1 MRWQFIVNPFLRR
14 DKIIVSHFSPFL
26 FYLYVLASVQRENCL
41 ARDKSIPAIP
51 NMPWFHWKKW
61 FVLRQARNHSHRP
74 SQSHHGH
81 CQWKWPEGKCPSRR
95 SFVLAMMHRHK
106 RPPHPPNYIHLLRGC
121 RLLSKDDGM
130 GCKASCAALGGHF
143 RRHRQWLAIVVMI
156 VVDQWSDYFNS
167 LVDSVFFWQL
177 TETNFA
183 FFAKIPLLRWW
194 CLALL
199 PSCLTLAPDMMPGPF
214 LHRIMYNSVPM

>member
-1 MRWQFIVNPFLRR
+1 MGWQFIVNPFLRR

-61 FVLRQARNHSHRP
+61 FVLRQARKHSHRP

-95 SFVLAMMHRHK
+95 SFVLAMMHRHT
-106 RPPHPPNYIHLLRGC
+106 RPPHPPKLYPLAQG
-121 RLLSKDDGM
+121 LSPIEQ
-130 GCKASCAALGGHF
+130 
-143 RRHRQWLAIVVMI
+143 RWRHGVQGFMCGTR
-156 VVDQWSDYFNS
+156 
-167 LVDSVFFWQL
+167 
-177 TETNFA
+177 
-183 FFAKIPLLRWW
+183 
-194 CLALL
+194 
-199 PSCLTLAPDMMPGPF
+199 GPF
-214 LHRIMYNSVPM
+214 QTASAMVGHCYDDCCWPVIRLF